1 MTSSSAMLVSLSS
14 VASQLDTAGARTQQ
28 LVAAGAADH
37 NNQQLVTAGAADH
50 NNQQLV
56 AAGAADN
63 QLDTQQTATW
73 LQLAAWALAT
83 LQQSVHGFYGAVR
96 SPAAA
101 ATADYPQLCCVR
113 RAAAARPAAPPRR
126 SSGHWAAP
134 SPATSPSSACW
145 GTRSTR
151 RVTRY
156 TRDTLYT
163 ILMTR
168 DTH

>member
-14 VASQLDTAGARTQQ
+14 VASQLDTAGARSQQ

-37 NNQQLVTAGAADH
+37 NNQQLVQLAADH

-101 ATADYPQLCCVR
+101 ATADYPQLCRVR
-113 RAAAARPAAPPRR
+113 RAAAARPAAPPRT

-134 SPATSPSSACW
+134 SPASSPSSACW
-145 GTRSTR
+145 GTGEN
-151 RVTRY
+151 
-156 TRDTLYT
+156 T
-163 ILMTR
+163 IQHQFCYVFAPKYHNNFTPN
-168 DTH
+168 

>member
-14 VASQLDTAGARTQQ
+14 VASQLDTAGARSQQLVAAGAADYNNQQ

-37 NNQQLVTAGAADH
+37 NY
-50 NNQQLV
+50 QQLV
-56 AAGAADN
+56 AAGAADT
-63 QLDTQQTATW
+63 QLDTQQTATS
-73 LQLAAWALAT
+73 LQLAALALAT

-101 ATADYPQLCCVR
+101 ATADYPQLCRVR

-134 SPATSPSSACW
+134 SPASSPSSACW
-145 GTRSTR
+145 GTGEN
-151 RVTRY
+151 
-156 TRDTLYT
+156 T
-163 ILMTR
+163 IQHQFCYVFAPKYHNNFTPN
-168 DTH
+168 